1 MAVVKISE
9 LPSIQT
15 VANNDLL
22 PIVDVSE
29 TETKKI
35 TKSSLLT
42 DIPAGQIDMSNVTE
56 TTQINDADYL
66 LISQSGTTKKIKK
79 ENTQFA
85 SGDEVAVATS
95 EPSDPEGDLKVWINP
110 SEVVTPSSILVTEA
124 YSTAHDKSYS
134 CEYINDLAISGGG
147 WTYSTTET
155 ETGRKWIDNKDI
167 YRRIVTKDGE
177 HNSRS
182 LLLPLGIKIDTLV
195 SANIMWNTSSTGGLS
210 ILNGCPIPIS
220 RGDTQS
226 ALQLAIPSDYN
237 LPIYNIKIII
247 EYTKSS

>member
-9 LPSIQT
+9 LPSLGT
-15 VANNDLL
+15 VANNDIL

-35 TKSSLLT
+35 TKENLLT
-42 DIPAGQIDMSNVTE
+42 DIPAGELNLSNVTE

-85 SGDEVAVATS
+85 SGDEVIVSTTT
-95 EPSDPEGDLKVWINP
+95 PSDPENELKVWINP
-110 SEVVTPSSILVTEA
+110 SEVINPSSILVTEA
-124 YSTAHDKSYS
+124 YSTASDKSYS

-167 YRRIVTKDGE
+167 YRKIITIDGE
-177 HNSRS
+177 TTNS
-182 LLLPLGIKIDTLV
+182 LVTVALGMKLDFLV
-195 SANIMWNTSSTGGLS
+195 DATIMWENSTGYMKT
-210 ILNGCPIPIS
+210 INEVPVYLN
-220 RGDTQS
+220 RGSEQS
-226 ALQLAIPSDYN
+226 ALQLLLNDVSR
-237 LPIYNIKIII
+237 PIYNIKIII
-247 EYTKSS
+247 EYTKDNS